1 MDGSIHVHRPERVF
15 PPFPA
20 PQVLLLP
27 AVPAQ
32 PSTGSPGRAEL
43 IPMLIAAGSGAGF
56 ALVSGNR
63 TYLVLAVVLLLAS
76 VTGSVASRAAAQRQA
91 HRRWAD
97 TRERHLAAVERVS
110 GHARVAAEA
119 QLAALA
125 RVHPPPSDLLAAVRA
140 GALWERRPHHLD
152 FGTIRL
158 GLGRVPA
165 LVSIDEPPGA
175 GSTTSGDAELA
186 ASNATARRAHAQL
199 EAAPVTTELTRLSC
213 VAVVG
218 DAAACR
224 TLVTGWLAQ
233 LAALHSP
240 GDLGFLAL
248 VPEHELSVWEWLK
261 WLPHTHDRALGRSVA
276 RLARRVGSNP
286 QLVADLAADR
296 TGTHHILVVDGY
308 RPSPESAGRNQ
319 LDESL
324 RLCTDLA
331 VTAIVLCEG
340 QGDVP
345 ARCSATVELAEDG
358 TATFTEA
365 GAQRA
370 AVDFVPERCDTG
382 TATPLARWLAPR
394 RVREDTSGALGAG
407 DVRLTELVAADGDGG
422 DGQSRG
428 GLLRAPLGRRDGAR
442 PLWLDLREASVGG
455 AGPHGILV
463 GATGSGK
470 SELMRSLV
478 LGLSRASSPLM
489 FTTLLIDFK
498 GGAAFRDLAALP
510 HSVGLVTN
518 LGDDLR
524 LVDRVQAALSG
535 EIVRRQ
541 QLLQDA
547 GGVESIRAYHATAT
561 PQSAPLPYLLVLV
574 DEFGELLE
582 ARPDF
587 LTTFT
592 TIGRLG
598 RSLGIHLLLA
608 SQRLDEGRLRGLESH
623 LSYRIALRTFTAA
636 ESHAVIG
643 SAAAAELP
651 PVPGLGYLSAGG
663 EIVGFRAATT
673 NLPAGTRCDSSP
685 AGSGQLVRSFSLT
698 SSRPVDVRGTENP
711 AGSGSAIPSAR
722 RDLDVLVDATRRR
735 YAELRAPAIWL
746 PPLPERLPLAQL
758 PGPGSLAEAAIGLLD
773 DPVGQDQRPFSVR
786 LLGDD
791 AHLAIVGAPRS
802 GRSTFLRTLVH
813 SLVASEPPERLQV
826 YVLDLGGSLPSLARL
841 PHTGAVAGRSDG
853 PAVRRV
859 LAELSATV
867 DDRSRALQAAGC
879 ATLAELEQRPDREQ
893 WLPDP
898 LRAHLLLLVD
908 GVAQLRAEH
917 PEAEQQLAELAAAG
931 SALGLHLA
939 VTANRWTE
947 IRQPILDAISSRLE
961 LWLLDPAD
969 SRHGRTLAA
978 TLPRVPGR
986 ALDPFGREVQLAEPA
1001 EHPRL
1006 ATSTHTAVGIAPL
1019 PSWVDAAQAPTD
1031 GDATLFAL
1039 GLQEHRQAW
1048 VDLDLLGPGAHLL
1061 VYGDGGSGRTALLR
1075 RVIRSLGSVPERV
1088 RLHLVDPGRGLAEIA
1103 DNPAVVS
1110 YAYDR
1115 ASATTLADELDQ
1127 LLAEREPPPG
1137 LAPRELARGAWWS
1150 GPEHVLVVDDLDLL
1164 LGSHGSPFVVLGD
1177 HVRAARDRGVH
1188 VVVSRRVAG
1197 AARGAFEP
1205 FLSAVRES
1213 APLGLVLCGDRSEGP
1228 LVADVAA
1235 QWHPPGRGFLVRP
1248 GRRPVL
1254 IQVAAEAGT

>member
-15 PPFPA
+15 PPLPA
-20 PQVLLLP
+20 PQSLLLP
-27 AVPAQ
+27 AVPSRPA
-32 PSTGSPGRAEL
+32 TGSLSRTEL

-63 TYLVLAVVLLLAS
+63 TYLVLALVLLLAS
-76 VTGSVASRAAAQRQA
+76 VAGSVAARAGARRQA
-91 HRRWAD
+91 HRRWAE
-97 TRERHLAAVERVS
+97 TRERHLAAVERVT
-110 GHARVAAEA
+110 GQARAAAEV

-125 RVHPPPSDLLAAVRA
+125 RVHPPPVELLTSVRA
-140 GALWERRPHHLD
+140 GALWERRPHQLD

-158 GLGRVPA
+158 GLGRIPA
-165 LVSIDEPPGA
+165 LVTIDEPPGA
-175 GSTTSGDAELA
+175 GSNASGDPELA
-186 ASNATARRAHAQL
+186 ASNASARRAHAQL
-199 EAAPVTTELTRLSC
+199 DAAPVTTPLTQLGC

-218 DAAACR
+218 EATACR
-224 TLVTGWLAQ
+224 SLVAGWLAQ

-240 GDLGFLAL
+240 GDLGLLAVAPAPAL
-248 VPEHELSVWEWLK
+248 PAWDWLK
-261 WLPHTHDRALGRSVA
+261 WLPHTHDRALGRTGATDS
-276 RLARRVGSNP
+276 RRVGCDP
-286 QLVADLAADR
+286 ELVADLVAAR
-296 TGTHHILVVDGY
+296 TGTHDVLVVDGY
-308 RPSPESAGRNQ
+308 RPSPGSGGPNA

-324 RLCTDLA
+324 RLCADLA
-331 VTAIVLCEG
+331 AIAS
-340 QGDVP
+340 QSDVP
-345 ARCSATVELAEDG
+345 ARCSATVELGADG

-365 GAQRA
+365 GARGRA
-370 AVDFVPERCDTG
+370 VEFVPERCDNA
-382 TATPLARWLAPR
+382 TAIRLARWLAPR
-394 RVREDTSGALGAG
+394 RVRDDTSGVLGSEA
-407 DVRLTELVAADGDGG
+407 VRLTELVAGATDAE
-422 DGQSRG
+422 G

-455 AGPHGILV
+455 VGPHGILV

-478 LGLSRASSPLM
+478 LGLSSTSSPQL
-489 FTTLLIDFK
+489 FTALLIDFK

-524 LVDRVQAALSG
+524 QVDRVQAALSG

-541 QLLQDA
+541 ELLQDA

-561 PQSAPLPYLLVLV
+561 PQCEPLPYLLVVV

-663 EIVGFRAATT
+663 ELVRFRAATT
-673 NLPAGTRCDSSP
+673 NLPAGEHRDAPTAAIRPLVSSFSLGPSTSTEGRVPESP
-685 AGSGQLVRSFSLT
+685 AGSGST
-698 SSRPVDVRGTENP
+698 
-711 AGSGSAIPSAR
+711 IPGAL
-722 RDLDVLVDATRRR
+722 RDLDVLVETADRR
-735 YAELRAPAIWL
+735 YGPGRAPRIWL

-758 PGPGSLAEAAIGLLD
+758 PGPGSLAGAAIGLLD

-802 GRSTFLRTLVH
+802 GRSTFLRMLVQA
-813 SLVASEPPERLQV
+813 LVATEPPERLQV
-826 YVLDLGGSLPSLARL
+826 YALDLGGSLPSLGRL

-879 ATLAELEQRPDREQ
+879 ATLAELEERPDREQ

-908 GVAQLRAEH
+908 GVGQLRADH
-917 PEAEQQLAELAAAG
+917 PEAEQQLAELTSAG
-931 SALGLHLA
+931 PAFGLHLA

-947 IRQPILDAISSRLE
+947 IRPPILDAISTRIE

-969 SRHGRTLAA
+969 SRHGRTLASD
-978 TLPRVPGR
+978 LPRIPGR
-986 ALDPFGREVQLAEPA
+986 ALDPFGYEVQLAEPA
-1001 EHPRL
+1001 EHPRT
-1006 ATSTHTAVGIAPL
+1006 ATSTHTAITIAPL

-1031 GDATLFAL
+1031 GGPRLFPL
-1039 GLQEHRQAW
+1039 GRQEHRQAW
-1048 VDLDLLGPGAHLL
+1048 VRLDLLGQGAHLL
-1061 VYGDGGSGRTALLR
+1061 VYGDEGSGRTRLLR
-1075 RVIRSLGSVPERV
+1075 RVVRSLGSDPTRV

-1103 DNPAVVS
+1103 DGPAVVS

-1115 ASATTLADELDQ
+1115 ASATALADELDR
-1127 LLAEREPPPG
+1127 LLAAREPPAG
-1137 LAPRELARGAWWS
+1137 LAPRELARGGWWS
-1150 GPEHVLVVDDLDLL
+1150 GPEHVLIVDDLDLL
-1164 LGSHGSPFVVLGD
+1164 LGSHGSPFVVLAD
-1177 HVRAARDRGVH
+1177 QVRAARDRGFH

-1213 APLGLVLCGDRSEGP
+1213 APVGLVLSGDRSEGP
-1228 LVADVAA
+1228 LVADVSAL
-1235 QWHPPGRGFLVRP
+1235 WLPPGRGVLVRP
-1248 GRRPVL
+1248 GHRPAL
-1254 IQVAAEAGT
+1254 IQVAAEVGP